1 MRTHLRSLAPHR
13 HSRAES
19 TDRRAAVTAVILLA
33 VICALRGYAEGNTHE
48 EVSQA
53 LESLRQATVAGDAE
67 KIDALMADDCT
78 FITGTG
84 RLVTKPQYL
93 RAIRG
98 RMLVV
103 DLLTFED
110 VAIRIYGNTAVVTHV
125 TEIKERIGGAPSGG
139 RSRTT
144 RVFVKDGSRWRLVAL
159 HGAPMQTQ

>member
-1 MRTHLRSLAPHR
+1 M
-13 HSRAES
+13 
-19 TDRRAAVTAVILLA
+19 AAYVSALVIGA
-33 VICALRGYAEGNTHE
+33 ITVAALCVLGGHVEASSHE

-53 LESLRQATVAGDAE
+53 LESLRQATLAGDAD
-67 KIDALMADDCT
+67 KLAVLLADDLT
-78 FITGTG
+78 FITATG
-84 RLVTKPQYL
+84 RLITKPQYL
-93 RAIRG
+93 RAMRG

-125 TEIKERIGGAPSGG
+125 TDIKERIGGAPSGG

-144 RVFVKDGSRWRLVAL
+144 RVFVKDGSGWRLVAL